1 MKNIKT
7 VLFMVIALLLI
18 FSLVG
23 CGGPSRNLFNPP
35 SWIQGT
41 WKEATFGSETFVFT
55 SDNIVYTTPSSS
67 MDFKVLY
74 KGQAVTES
82 ISDNAYTAS
91 IAGSVSYSFVKTS
104 ATTLDYSITA
114 SGITIGPRQFN
125 KQ

>member
-7 VLFMVIALLLI
+7 VLFMLVALLLI
-18 FSLVG
+18 FNLVG
-23 CGGPSRNLFNPP
+23 CGGLSRNLFNPP

-114 SGITIGPRQFN
+114 NGITIGPRQFN